1 MELNNFI
8 KKHNITSYI
17 DLKNILEREPYNLK
31 IKEDNNYKNLFLI
44 HNCSNSD
51 FNNKIVN
58 ECNGIILDKN
68 TLKIICYSFDKC
80 SDEKNIPKNIDIEN
94 LFIQYSIEGSLIRL
108 YNYDDKWM
116 ISTKK
121 CIDSSKSK
129 WISNK
134 SFVELFYDCL
144 GDLDLEDFINPNCC
158 YSFIISHP
166 ENNIINKN
174 CIPKLYHV
182 STRLMTTLQEVSQ
195 NIGLPFLEK
204 NSINHNIQEFIK
216 DLTLQLSTDTEKF
229 YEGYMFIDI
238 HYNRWK
244 LQKPYFTNLREL
256 WGNNNNRFFRYL
268 ELRKDVNLLEKYLN
282 YFEYDKLIFLKY
294 EKMIYNLVQVIGEY
308 YSKKHISKVNKNVP
322 FYFSKIIYKLHGDY
336 FKTKIKTNHNKI
348 MLYLFELE
356 PKEIYFMINKYKEEV
371 DKEIIIKNNYDE
383 KYVDMEI

>member
-1 MELNNFI
+1 MELSNFI
-8 KKHNITSYI
+8 KKNNIINYI
-17 DLKNILEREPYNLK
+17 DLRNILEREPFNLK
-31 IKEDNNYKNLFLI
+31 IKEDNYHKNLFLI

-68 TLKIICYSFDKC
+68 TLKIVCYSFDKC
-80 SDEKNIPKNIDIEN
+80 SDEKNLPKNIDIEN

-108 YNYDDKWM
+108 YNYNGQWM

-121 CIDSSKSK
+121 CIDASKSK

-134 SFVELFYDCL
+134 NFVELFYDCL
-144 GDLDLEDFINPNCC
+144 GDIDLEGLINPSCC

-166 ENNIINKN
+166 ENNIINKI
-174 CIPKLYHV
+174 CIQRIYHI
-182 STRLMTTLQEVSQ
+182 STRLMTTLEEVTE

-204 NSINHNIQEFIK
+204 NSINSNVIEFIK
-216 DLTLQLSTDTEKF
+216 DLTLQLSTDTLNF

-238 HYNRWK
+238 NYNRWK
-244 LQKPYFTNLREL
+244 LQKPYISNLREL

-268 ELRKDVNLLEKYLN
+268 ELRKDANLLEKYLN
-282 YFEYDKLIFLKY
+282 YFDYDKLIFLKY
-294 EKMIYNLVQVIGEY
+294 ERIIYNFVEVILEY
-308 YSKKHISKVNKNVP
+308 YSRKHILKVDKNVP
-322 FYFSKIIYKLHGDY
+322 FYLSKIIYKLHGDY

-348 MLYLFELE
+348 MLYLFDLE

-371 DKEIIIKNNYDE
+371 DKETIIKNNYDE